1 MLTVNELTRYKRQI
15 IIDCF
20 GKTGQEKLRK
30 AKVFVAGLGGLGSP
44 ITIYLAAA
52 GVGTLRVIDKDN
64 VQLSN
69 LNRQILYGDDDIGK
83 PKARIAKEKLESL
96 NINTKIEAIVAAIT
110 DENAS
115 DLISD
120 SDLIVD
126 ALDNYKTRY
135 ILNKISVRQ
144 HKPLFF
150 GAIQGFYG
158 MATTI
163 IPGKTP
169 CLRCFAPNTPP
180 PSVSPVL
187 GVTAAIIGCIEA
199 TEVIKYIVG
208 FGQLLTGRLLYVDNF
223 RFKSH
228 EVSIKKQPL
237 CPECGTI

>member
-1 MLTVNELTRYKRQI
+1 MLTVNELTRYNRQI
-15 IIDCF
+15 IIDGF
-20 GKTGQEKLRK
+20 GETGQEKLRK
-30 AKVFVAGLGGLGSP
+30 TKVFVAGLGGLGSS
-44 ITIYLAAA
+44 ITTYLAVS
-52 GVGTLRVIDKDN
+52 GVGTLRVVDKDK

-69 LNRQILYGDDDIGK
+69 LNRQILYGDNDIGK
-83 PKARIAKEKLESL
+83 QKAQVARGKLKSL
-96 NINTKIEAIVAAIT
+96 NLNTKIEAMVSTIT

-126 ALDNYKTRY
+126 ALDNYDTRY

-144 HKPLFF
+144 RKPLFF
-150 GAIQGFYG
+150 GAIHGFYG
-158 MATTI
+158 MVTTI

-169 CLRCFAPNTPP
+169 CLRCFVPNPPP

-208 FGQLLTGRLLYVDNF
+208 FGQLLTERLLYIDNF
-223 RFKSH
+223 RFKVH
-228 EVSIKKQPL
+228 EVSIKKQPS